1 MTTNKK
7 ERERLKEAMMKCL
20 TITPRRQQEIAEMV
34 KGRLDAEGRKPEQS
48 NGKKRGKK

>member
-34 KGRLDAEGRKPEQS
+34 KGRLDAEGRKPEG